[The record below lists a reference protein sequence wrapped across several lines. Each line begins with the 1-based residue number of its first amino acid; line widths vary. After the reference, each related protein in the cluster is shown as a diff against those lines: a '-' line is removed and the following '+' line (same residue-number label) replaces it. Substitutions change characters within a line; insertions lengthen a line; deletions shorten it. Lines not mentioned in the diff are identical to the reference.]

1 MRIGMMMK
9 WKVPPMNV
17 RVSNEAGTLAADG
30 HEVHFLV
37 ERRRG
42 ERAEET
48 VGAVRVVRGVEMSRP
63 REVLHRYTFNFTF
76 RDPLWAR
83 AIDRFVRERGIEA
96 LHVNDLPLMKEAV
109 RAGRR
114 LQLPVVA
121 DLHENYPAGLQVWY
135 TNPLKK
141 RTIYSYERWFR
152 YEREILRDV
161 DAVIVVIEEARE
173 RIAALGVP
181 REKILVVPNTVPAE
195 TEAVSI
201 DERVVGR
208 YRGRFVVSYIGGF
221 APHRGLEAA
230 IRALPLLRDAVPELL
245 LVLVGGGND
254 AYRRRLEELAHG
266 LGCADLVEWT
276 GWKRQDEIWS
286 YIEASDVCLVP
297 HARNPHTDTT
307 IPNKIFQYLMRERPV
322 IVSDCPPLRRIAE
335 DTGGGL
341 VFDWRRPEELAAR
354 VLELYRDPA
363 RRRAMAEAGRRAVL
377 DRYTWE
383 RTAAPLVD
391 LYRTLS
397 ARKAR

>member
-42 ERAEET
+42 EPAEET
-48 VGAVRVVRGVEMSRP
+48 VGSARVARGVEMSRL
-63 REVLHRYTFNFTF
+63 REIAHRYTFNFTF

-83 AIDRFVRERGIEA
+83 AVDRFVGERGIEA
-96 LHVNDLPLMKEAV
+96 LHVDDLPLMKEAV

-114 LQLPVVA
+114 HGLPVVA

-141 RTIYSYERWFR
+141 RTIYSYGRWSR
-152 YEREILRDV
+152 YERDILRDV

-173 RIAALGVP
+173 RIASLGVP

-195 TEAVSI
+195 TGAVSI
-201 DERVVGR
+201 DDRVVGR

-221 APHRGLEAA
+221 APHRGLDAA
-230 IRALPLLRDAVPELL
+230 IRALPLLRDAVPEIL
-245 LVLVGGGND
+245 LVLVGGGDD
-254 AYRRRLEELAHG
+254 ACRRRLEALAREV
-266 LGCADLVEWT
+266 GCADLVEWT

-322 IVSDCPPLRRIAE
+322 IVSDCPPLRRVAE

-341 VFDWRRPEELAAR
+341 VFDWRRPDELAAR
-354 VLELYRDPA
+354 VVELYRDPA

-377 DRYTWE
+377 ERYTWE

>member
-17 RVSNEAGTLAADG
+17 RVSNEALTLAAHG

-42 ERAEET
+42 EEPAET
-48 VGAVRVVRGVEMSRP
+48 AGPVRLSRGVRMGP
-63 REVLHRYTFNFTF
+63 LREVWHRYTFNFTY
-76 RDPLWAR
+76 RDPMWER
-83 AIDRFVRERGIEA
+83 AIDRFARERAIEA
-96 LHVNDLPLMKEAV
+96 LHVNDLPLAREAV

-114 LQLPVVA
+114 LGLPVVA

-135 TNPLKK
+135 RNALKR
-141 RTIYSYERWFR
+141 RTIYSFERWAR
-152 YEREILRDV
+152 YEREILREV

-181 REKILVVPNTVPAE
+181 RERILVVPNTVPAS
-195 TEAVSI
+195 TGRVAI
-201 DERVVGR
+201 DPSVADR
-208 YRGRFVVSYIGGF
+208 YRGRFVVSYVGGF
-221 APHRGLEAA
+221 APHRGLDTV
-230 IRALPLLRDAVPELL
+230 IRSLPLLREAVPGLV
-245 LVLVGGGND
+245 LVLVGGGD
-254 AYRRRLEELAHG
+254 EAYRRRLDDLARG
-266 LGCADLVEWT
+266 LGCAGVVEWT
-276 GWKRQDEIWS
+276 GWKRQEEIWS

-307 IPNKIFQYLMRERPV
+307 IPNKIFQYLMRGRAV

-341 VFDWRRPEELAAR
+341 VFRWDSPAELAER
-354 VLELYRDPA
+354 VVELYRDPA
-363 RRRAMAEAGRRAVL
+363 RRRAMGAAGRRAVL

-383 RTAAPLVD
+383 RTSAPLVD

-397 ARKAR
+397 NRKAT